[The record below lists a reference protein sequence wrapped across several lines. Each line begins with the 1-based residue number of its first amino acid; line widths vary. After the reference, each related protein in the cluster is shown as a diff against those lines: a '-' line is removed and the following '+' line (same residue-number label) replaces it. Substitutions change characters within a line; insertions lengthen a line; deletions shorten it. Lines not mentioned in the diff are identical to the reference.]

1 MNPDNILIIAIA
13 RFGDTLLITPVIH
26 ALKQRWPNVRIHV
39 LAHKRS
45 ACILD
50 NNPDLYS
57 IKVFSKNRARWSGWL
72 PNKPY
77 DLAFVYGNDG
87 ELVNYARRQ
96 SRHTF
101 AFSNTVQEQ
110 DIAKKQTDITWVTRP
125 LVPMVAQKERALLIN
140 PLEIYPNC
148 WQLRYTVSD
157 EEKKFAQQF
166 LVSNSLINKK
176 IIGLQL
182 QSFPAKAYRDWPIDN
197 FFQLAKQIITDD
209 EQAHFLLLGGEESKQ
224 LAIDLAR
231 KIGSERC
238 LAIAGSVT
246 MRQNAAIMANLSL
259 YVGVDTGPTHL
270 AGALDIPMVALYH
283 SYHPGCYLAPL
294 QHSCCRVI
302 QHPIPLAS
310 ASREDTMSDISVEN
324 VWNAVSD
331 ILNGMKVKQ

>member
-13 RFGDTLLITPVIH
+13 RFGDTLLITPTIH
-26 ALKQRWPNVRIHV
+26 ALKQRWPNARIHV

-45 ACILD
+45 ACIL
-50 NNPDLYS
+50 NGNPDLYS
-57 IKVFSKNRARWSGWL
+57 IKIFSKKRARWSGWL

-77 DLAFVYGNDG
+77 DLAFVYGNES
-87 ELVNYARRQ
+87 ELVSYARRQ
-96 SRHTF
+96 SHHTF
-101 AFSNTVQEQ
+101 AFANIS
-110 DIAKKQTDITWVTRP
+110 KKQTDITWVARP
-125 LVPMVAQKERALLIN
+125 TAPMVAQKERALLIN
-140 PLEIYPNC
+140 PLEIYPSC
-148 WQLRYTVSD
+148 WQLRYTISD
-157 EEKKFAQQF
+157 EEKVFAQQF
-166 LVSNSLINKK
+166 LISNSLINKK
-176 IIGLQL
+176 IIGFQL
-182 QSFPAKAYRDWPIDN
+182 QSFPAKAYRDWPVEN
-197 FFQLAKQIITDD
+197 FLQLAKQIITDD
-209 EQAHFLLLGGEESKQ
+209 EQVYFLLLGGEESKP
-224 LAIDLAR
+224 LARDLAK
-231 KIGSERC
+231 KIGTERC
-238 LAIAGSVT
+238 LAIAGCVT